1 MNRYKN
7 IPVVKIDNKLN
18 YQTTR
23 YTEVPLNDNDTYVYS
38 TQGDRFDVL
47 ANQYYGDQSLWWIIS
62 IANTATAGTSLPSD
76 LPQDSLIIP
85 EGLQIRI
92 PANYVDVINDFK
104 KLNEGKVIYQNEE
117 QEYVFSHFSQFKFN
131 LKTEKFIHSYMHQP

>member
-1 MNRYKN
+1 MNRYQP
-7 IPVVKIDNKLN
+7 ILITKIDKKQV

-23 YTEVPLNDNDTYVYS
+23 YPESPLNDNDIYVYS

-47 ANQYYGDQSLWWIIS
+47 ANQYYSDQSLWWIIS

-76 LPQDSLIIP
+76 LLQNSLIIP

-92 PANYVDVINDFK
+92 PADYVNVLNCFK
-104 KLNEGKVIYQNEE
+104 KLN
-117 QEYVFSHFSQFKFN
+117 S
-131 LKTEKFIHSYMHQP
+131 

>member
-1 MNRYKN
+1 MNRYQT
-7 IPVVKIDNKLN
+7 IPITIINTKPS

-23 YTEVPLNDNDTYVYS
+23 YPEVPLSDNDIYVYS

-47 ANQYYGDQSLWWIIS
+47 ASQYYSDQSLWWIIS

-92 PANYVDVINDFK
+92 PANYAAVLTSFK
-104 KLNEGKVIYQNEE
+104 NLNG
-117 QEYVFSHFSQFKFN
+117 
-131 LKTEKFIHSYMHQP
+131 L

>member
-7 IPVVKIDNKLN
+7 IPVIKIDNKPN

-23 YTEVPLNDNDTYVYS
+23 YPEVPLNDNDTYVYS

-47 ANQYYGDQSLWWIIS
+47 ANQYYGDKSLWWIIS
-62 IANTATAGTSLPSD
+62 IANTATAGTLLPSD

-92 PANYVDVINDFK
+92 PANYVDVLNSFK
-104 KLNEGKVIYQNEE
+104 NLN
-117 QEYVFSHFSQFKFN
+117 S
-131 LKTEKFIHSYMHQP
+131 L

>member
-1 MNRYKN
+1 MNRYQT
-7 IPVVKIDNKLN
+7 ISTTIIDSKPS

-23 YTEVPLNDNDTYVYS
+23 YPEVPLNDNDVYVYS

-92 PANYVDVINDFK
+92 PANYAAVLNSFK
-104 KLNEGKVIYQNEE
+104 NLNG
-117 QEYVFSHFSQFKFN
+117 
-131 LKTEKFIHSYMHQP
+131 L

>member
-7 IPVVKIDNKLN
+7 IPIVKTDNKLN

-23 YTEVPLNDNDTYVYS
+23 YPEVLLSDNDVYVYS
-38 TQGDRFDVL
+38 TQGDRFDTL

-62 IANTATAGTSLPSD
+62 IANTAVAGTSLPSD

-85 EGLQIRI
+85 EGIQIRI
-92 PANYVDVINDFK
+92 PANYAAVLNSFK
-104 KLNEGKVIYQNEE
+104 QLNN
-117 QEYVFSHFSQFKFN
+117 
-131 LKTEKFIHSYMHQP
+131 T

>member
-1 MNRYKN
+1 MNRYQYTS
-7 IPVVKIDNKLN
+7 ITKIDKKQV
-18 YQTTR
+18 YRTTL
-23 YTEVPLNDNDTYVYS
+23 YPEIPLQDNDTYVYT

-47 ANQYYGDQSLWWIIS
+47 ANQYYKDKSLWWIIS

-92 PANYVDVINDFK
+92 PANYVTV
-104 KLNEGKVIYQNEE
+104 LN
-117 QEYVFSHFSQFKFN
+117 
-131 LKTEKFIHSYMHQP
+131 SYKQLNNF

>member
-7 IPVVKIDNKLN
+7 MPIINIDKKQV

-23 YTEVPLNDNDTYVYS
+23 YPEVPLSDNDTYVYS
-38 TQGDRFDVL
+38 TQGDRFDIL

-62 IANTATAGTSLPSD
+62 IANTAIAGTSLPSD
-76 LPQDSLIIP
+76 LLQDSLIIP

-92 PANYVDVINDFK
+92 PADYVNVINSFK
-104 KLNEGKVIYQNEE
+104 NLNG
-117 QEYVFSHFSQFKFN
+117 
-131 LKTEKFIHSYMHQP
+131 L

>member
-7 IPVVKIDNKLN
+7 IPIIKTDNKPN

-23 YTEVPLNDNDTYVYS
+23 YPEVPLNDNDTYVYT
-38 TQGDRFDVL
+38 TQGDRFDIL
-47 ANQYYGDQSLWWIIS
+47 ASQYYNDKSLWWIIS

-92 PANYVDVINDFK
+92 PANYADVLNSFK
-104 KLNEGKVIYQNEE
+104 LLN
-117 QEYVFSHFSQFKFN
+117 N
-131 LKTEKFIHSYMHQP
+131 L